1 MTGYKLNIYKS
12 ILILFKYYLL
22 NIKIKKI
29 IYEYIILKLN
39 ALISA
44 AWDFVIYKVTI
55 KQIC

>member
-1 MTGYKLNIYKS
+1 VTGYKLNIYKS